1 MKYARHTYSWALRIL
16 QSLCI
21 HLDPFPILAEHVSP
35 NKRRRICIIFSDT
48 PRYWR
53 SIDYEPTHYNDVI
66 MGSMTYQI
74 TSLTIVYPA
83 VYSGADQ
90 RKHQSS
96 ASLVFVRAIHRGPM
110 NSPRKW
116 PVTRKMFPFDDVIMP
131 CESPHKIIAL
141 CNRQPVLGSTHGY
154 LLLHFLV
161 KRKGVRRKFICT
173 HIFRYS

>member
-1 MKYARHTYSWALRIL
+1 MYDYSWALRIL

-21 HLDPFPILAEHVSP
+21 HLDPFPSLAEHVSA
-35 NKRRRICIIFSDT
+35 NKRRRCICIIFSHT

-66 MGSMTYQI
+66 MGSMTSQI
-74 TSLTIVYPA
+74 TSLAIVYPA

-90 RKHQSS
+90 KKYQSS
-96 ASLVFVRAIHRGPM
+96 ASLIFV

-116 PVTRKMFPFDDVIMP
+116 PATRKMFPFDDVIMP
-131 CESPHKIIAL
+131 SESPHKRIAL
-141 CNRQPVLGSTHGY
+141 CNRQPDLGSTHGY